1 MLLSLRGNI
10 IPVGRRETRKEKE
23 ENGWKVKLEK
33 KLVSN
38 MFLFDEEGGTNGKIS
53 DLEAW
58 EKPIRFHPPPRKKYV
73 LTLTRVYLKNFP
85 SD

>member
-1 MLLSLRGNI
+1 
-10 IPVGRRETRKEKE
+10 
-23 ENGWKVKLEK
+23 
-33 KLVSN
+33 

-73 LTLTRVYLKNFP
+73 LTYLHLREFISLSRIFLPTDLHISSSKYLFVERCIR
-85 SD
+85 